1 MNKISKVVV
10 VFIVILTLG
19 LLMKQDHEV
28 KVAALSIQFENETT
42 EPEVKAI
49 LENYNIPV
57 NYTIDYNS
65 NIGRGMYYIK
75 FDEDKINELRKDEN
89 WTSVVE
95 LKKGNYNIIM
105 LSAEFVPDE
114 NFLTMLE
121 KNNLQLKKAVVCYI
135 HFGIGSPDW
144 VVGKNCV
151 LEKDAIRIKNEL
163 ETNEKV
169 LIVGLDYIQG

>member
-1 MNKISKVVV
+1 MNKINKVVV
-10 VFIVILTLG
+10 VFIVLLTIVV
-19 LLMKQDHEV
+19 LMEQSHEV
-28 KVAALSIQFENETT
+28 KVAALSIQVENETT
-42 EPEVKAI
+42 EPEIKAI

-65 NIGRGMYYIK
+65 NISRGKYYIK
-75 FDEDKINELRKDEN
+75 ADEDKINELRKDEN

-114 NFLTMLE
+114 NFLTILE
-121 KNNLQLKKAVVCYI
+121 KNNLQLKKAIVCYV
-135 HFGIGSPDW
+135 HFGDGTPDW
-144 VVGKNCV
+144 VVGKNCI
-151 LEKDAIRIKNEL
+151 LEKDAIRIKNEF

-169 LIVGLDYIQG
+169 LIVGLDDIEG

>member
-1 MNKISKVVV
+1 MSKISKVVV
-10 VFIVILTLG
+10 VFIVFLIILV
-19 LLMKQDHEV
+19 LMMQSQGA

-65 NIGRGMYYIK
+65 NISRGKYYIK
-75 FDEDKINELRKDEN
+75 ADEDKINELRKDEN

-114 NFLTMLE
+114 NFLTILE
-121 KNNLQLKKAVVCYI
+121 KNNLQLKKAVVCYV
-135 HFGIGSPDW
+135 HFGDGSPEW

-169 LIVGLDYIQG
+169 LTVGLDYIEG

>member
-1 MNKISKVVV
+1 LVT
-10 VFIVILTLG
+10 LTRYL
-19 LLMKQDHEV
+19 
-28 KVAALSIQFENETT
+28 
-42 EPEVKAI
+42 
-49 LENYNIPV
+49 
-57 NYTIDYNS
+57 NS
-65 NIGRGMYYIK
+65 Y
-75 FDEDKINELRKDEN
+75 ELRKDEN

-135 HFGIGSPDW
+135 HFGNGSPDW

-151 LEKDAIRIKNEL
+151 LEKDAIRIKSEL

-169 LIVGLDYIQG
+169 LIVGLDDIEV